1 MPVSRRDFLKI
12 SGLALAGFVVG
23 KPAMDSLIHSQVAAK
38 SASAASSAAQSVDPS
53 SKKRLAMALDVR
65 ACTAKDGCRT
75 CIDLCNYIHNIPD
88 FGEPKD
94 QVKWLW
100 TTSYQD
106 AFGEAP
112 LDKDLASRPILV
124 TCNECDNPPCV
135 RVCPTQAT
143 FKRNDGVVVIDE
155 HRCIGCRYCMAACP
169 YGSRSFNWRDPRP
182 FIKKIN
188 PSYPTRE
195 RGVVEKCDFCMERL
209 AIGQEPACVEVCP
222 QQALIF
228 GDMDDPNSAIQKTL
242 RSRFSIVRKPE
253 LGTKPQMY
261 YLV

>member
-1 MPVSRRDFLKI
+1 MPVNRRDFLKI
-12 SGLALAGFVVG
+12 SGLAIAGLLVAR
-23 KPAMDSLIHSQVAAK
+23 PLLDSIMHAKVSAK
-38 SASAASSAAQSVDPS
+38 STTAT
-53 SKKRLAMALDVR
+53 KKAVKNRLAMAFDIK
-65 ACTAKDGCRT
+65 ACSAKDGCT
-75 CIDLCNYIHNIPD
+75 KCIDTCDYLHNIPH

-94 QVKWLW
+94 QIKWIW
-100 TTSYQD
+100 TTTYQD

-112 LDKDLASRPILV
+112 VDKELENLPILV
-124 TCNECDNPPCV
+124 TCNECNNPPCV

-143 FKRNDGVVVIDE
+143 FQRDDGVVVVDE

-188 PSYPTRE
+188 PDFPTRT

-209 AIGQEPACVEVCP
+209 IKGQVPACVEICP
-222 QQALIF
+222 NHALIF
-228 GDMDDPNSAIQKTL
+228 GNMDDPNSEIRKVL
-242 RSRFSIVRKPE
+242 GSRYSIRRKPE
-253 LGTKPQMY
+253 LGTDPQIY